1 MKSTK
6 NAIVWLGIMAI
17 AVMLPV
23 AAGARDDFEDSI
35 EKSFQVAEGGKL
47 TVESD
52 LGSIEVKA
60 VSGNTVEVEIIRTVR
75 AHSEKEVDRVLEDLH
90 IDFNHIGNNVSI
102 ITKYERGKLGLFDWD
117 HRNLR
122 LRYIISVPRKYNV
135 DLKTAGGSISV
146 DDLEGEV
153 FSKTSGGSLS
163 FGQITGPVNGCT
175 SGGSIS
181 LEGCAGMAD
190 VATSGGSINLGEVNG
205 KVDARTSGGSISIDR
220 AQGDVV
226 AKTSGGSISVEEVM
240 GSIDAST
247 SGGTVTAHISKQPA
261 ADCRLSTSGGSVVA
275 YLADGIGVDLDAH
288 TSGGR
293 VRTDFPVTV
302 QGEISK
308 SNLQAKVNGGGPL
321 LYLRTSGGN
330 ISISKM

>member
-1 MKSTK
+1 MKSTQK
-6 NAIVWLGIMAI
+6 TIVWLGVLAI
-17 AVMLPV
+17 AVMLPI

-35 EKSFQVAEGGKL
+35 KKSFRVAEGGRL

-60 VSGNTVEVEIIRTVR
+60 VSGSTVEVEIIRTVR

-90 IDFNHIGNNVSI
+90 IDFDHTGNNVTI

-122 LRYIISVPRKYNV
+122 LRYIISVPLKYNV

-153 FSKTSGGSLS
+153 YSK
-163 FGQITGPVNGCT
+163 T

-181 LEGCAGMAD
+181 LEGCTGMAD

-226 AKTSGGSISVEEVM
+226 AKTSGGSINVEEVL

-321 LYLRTSGGN
+321 LYLRASGGN